1 MKIEHLQHP
10 TTHQLDQLMVIWLS
24 GNLTA
29 HDFVSADYWRQQA
42 PLVREALQSAE
53 LIVGLTDGPEA
64 YILGFIGLQN
74 DYIAGIFICNDA
86 QHQGLGTA
94 LLATAQADHHQLQL
108 NVYVANRPAIA
119 FYHYHGFRV
128 IDHANDQATQQPSNQ
143 NIRCNGNVSF
153 LN

>member
-1 MKIEHLQHP
+1 MKTEHLQHP
-10 TTHQLDQLMVIWLS
+10 TTHQLDQLMTIWLS

-128 IDHANDQATQQPSNQ
+128 IDQASDQATQQSEYTMQ
-143 NIRCNGNVSF
+143 WQR
-153 LN
+153 

>member
-1 MKIEHLQHP
+1 MEGTLLGSFFCFREK
-10 TTHQLDQLMVIWLS
+10 
-24 GNLTA
+24 
-29 HDFVSADYWRQQA
+29 SAYEMRLGLVGSVMCVRDSQQA

-128 IDHANDQATQQPSNQ
+128 ID
-143 NIRCNGNVSF
+143 
-153 LN
+153 

>member
-1 MKIEHLQHP
+1 MK
-10 TTHQLDQLMVIWLS
+10 
-24 GNLTA
+24 
-29 HDFVSADYWRQQA
+29 
-42 PLVREALQSAE
+42 AE

-128 IDHANDQATQQPSNQ
+128 IDQANDQATQQPEYTMQ
-143 NIRCNGNVSF
+143 WQR
-153 LN
+153 